1 MQCDYVRPSCGMC
14 VRSRISCSY
23 DDELRFVPQYYNA
36 GTSEGNASSR
46 EGKAV
51 AAPPSRTRPA
61 AAAAAA
67 IIQVP
72 VEAQQ
77 NVQMFFD
84 KFLTYFLPATS
95 SDQLRM
101 EAGWVFRLP
110 ELRRN
115 FKPLNTIVNAF
126 ALMLTARDN
135 GDEGMRM
142 DAMRL
147 YGRALEEL
155 SAYYAEDPG
164 VRKRWHEA
172 ALTSIFLQYYE
183 VSCCYCYLLGCMS

>member
-1 MQCDYVRPSCGMC
+1 MC

-23 DDELRFVPQYYNA
+23 DDELRFVPQYSNA
-36 GTSEGNASSR
+36 GTSEASR
-46 EGKAV
+46 GGKAV
-51 AAPPSRTRPA
+51 VAPRRKPA
-61 AAAAAA
+61 AM
-67 IIQVP
+67 IQVP
-72 VEAQQ
+72 AEAQQ

-95 SDQLRM
+95 TDQLRM

-142 DAMRL
+142 DAMTL

-183 VSCCYCYLLGCMS
+183 VSYDARGE

>member
-1 MQCDYVRPSCGMC
+1 MC

-23 DDELRFVPQYYNA
+23 DDELRFVPQYSSA
-36 GTSEGNASSR
+36 STSDGNAASR
-46 EGKAV
+46 GVV
-51 AAPPSRTRPA
+51 APRRRAPPV
-61 AAAAAA
+61 
-67 IIQVP
+67 IQVP
-72 VEAQQ
+72 AEAQQ
-77 NVQMFFD
+77 NVQIFFD

-95 SDQLRM
+95 CDQLRM

-135 GDEGMRM
+135 RDEGMRM
-142 DAMRL
+142 DAMTL

-183 VSCCYCYLLGCMS
+183 VSC